1 MRFHNMKEYTTNSG
15 LKQLKPSLEEA
26 MTMDAEGL
34 GFCLSCGETQPA
46 EPDARRYRCDCCG
59 NHKVYG
65 AAELALMGLV
75 H

>member
-1 MRFHNMKEYTTNSG
+1 MKQYTTKSG
-15 LKQLKPSLEEA
+15 VKQYMPSLEEVEN
-26 MTMDAEGL
+26 MDSDGE
-34 GFCLSCGETQPA
+34 GFCLSCGATQAA

>member
-1 MRFHNMKEYTTNSG
+1 MKEYTTKAG
-15 LKQLKPSLEEA
+15 LTQFMPSMEEVEQ
-26 MTMDAEGL
+26 MDWDGE

>member
-1 MRFHNMKEYTTNSG
+1 MKEYTTKAG
-15 LKQLKPSLEEA
+15 LTQLKPSMEEVEE
-26 MTMDAEGL
+26 MDMNGE

-46 EPDARRYRCDCCG
+46 EPDARKYRCDCCG

-65 AAELALMGLV
+65 AAELVLMGLV